1 MKKIS
6 EKNFYTNILPKSYEN
21 PDGGRR
27 TDDRRS
33 RRPLLKSISRFGTS
47 VAVVDWNQVRLRRKE
62 VYPHTPAQDSVL
74 DLVYCTVLHCTVLYC
89 TVLHCTDQDSV
100 LDLVVG
106 APYTG
111 AETLQYGGA
120 VLVHLGTRAG
130 GGYTLDTAASRCPI
144 T

>member
-1 MKKIS
+1 M
-6 EKNFYTNILPKSYEN
+6 
-21 PDGGRR
+21 
-27 TDDRRS
+27 
-33 RRPLLKSISRFGTS
+33 SISLLSIKNPECSLLAALFCRTIFGASS
-47 VAVVDWNQVRLRRKE
+47 VGVGLILSQ
-62 VYPHTPAQDSVL
+62 H
-74 DLVYCTVLHCTVLYC
+74 YCTALHCTALYFTVLYC
-89 TVLHCTDQDSV
+89 TAQDSV

>member
-6 EKNFYTNILPKSYEN
+6 EKYFYTNNILPKSYEN

-33 RRPLLKSISRFGTS
+33 RRPLLISISRFGTS

-74 DLVYCTVLHCTVLYC
+74 DLVYCTVLYC
-89 TVLHCTDQDSV
+89 TAQDSV

>member
-6 EKNFYTNILPKSYEN
+6 EKYFYTNILPKSYEN
-21 PDGGRR
+21 PDGGGR

-33 RRPLLKSISRFGTS
+33 RRPLLKSIFRFGTS

-74 DLVYCTVLHCTVLYC
+74 DLVYCTVLYC
-89 TVLHCTDQDSV
+89 TAQDSV

-130 GGYTLDTAASRCPI
+130 VGYTLDTAASRCPI